1 MRYILLAFCLF
12 LAVRDSAVAQ
22 ETRIAAVV
30 NDDVVSLGDLAARL
44 LLAIRTSGL
53 EDTAQTR
60 QRFAPRMLRRL
71 IDEKLELQ
79 EAKRL
84 NIAVTQEEIN
94 DAIGRIEAQS
104 NMKKGDLERFL
115 EKNGIPRSTL
125 TDQITAD
132 LAWNKLIQ
140 KRLTEQI
147 TISDDEVSEALAKV
161 KEEANTARSRVAEIF
176 LAVDN
181 PSQEEEVRRFA
192 DGLVEKIRT
201 GNATFPALARQFS
214 QSPTA
219 AAGGDLGWVTPAQ
232 LPPALSSAIQKM
244 KQGEMSY
251 PIRSGGGYYML
262 LLIGQ
267 TTGGSPDVG
276 ETTLSLSEVVFPL
289 AASATQEERQR
300 ATAEAKEIS
309 TTAKSCGEIAQ
320 IVRERSPRVRGDTGQ
335 IKAKELPPELRKTVL
350 DLKIAEASPPV
361 TVPGGIGVIMVCQRQ
376 DPADKIPSRDEMTNI
391 LARQRLD
398 ALARR
403 YLRDLQRTA
412 FVDERE

>member
-115 EKNGIPRSTL
+115 EKNGITRSTL